1 MSDLMVKKAE
11 DSTVL
16 EFTRSLQLN
25 EVTGCVDPNVFV
37 VEHGYC
43 RVSCFAARD
52 KIHGSV

>member
-25 EVTGCVDPNVFV
+25 EVTGCVDPNVLSSNMDTAV
-37 VEHGYC
+37 
-43 RVSCFAARD
+43 
-52 KIHGSV
+52 